1 MIISKLRFQRWV
13 FLCVRSIHLCSSI
26 VLKSVTSI
34 KYIKKTYCSYFNYFH
49 IFNPSLHFQIPKT
62 WNWTSLIWVKR
73 IMCFGSKL
81 PSPDLLCLVSGVGW
95 EPPYQTPSPRQC
107 SAETL
112 LQEEPEKEPGL
123 EPKRSELYVS
133 SSMDRLCDLGQMTHI
148 SGPPV
153 PVL

>member
-1 MIISKLRFQRWV
+1 
-13 FLCVRSIHLCSSI
+13 
-26 VLKSVTSI
+26 
-34 KYIKKTYCSYFNYFH
+34 
-49 IFNPSLHFQIPKT
+49 
-62 WNWTSLIWVKR
+62 
-73 IMCFGSKL
+73 MCFGSKL

-95 EPPYQTPSPRQC
+95 EPPYQTPSPRQW

-133 SSMDRLCDLGQMTHI
+133 SSMDRLCDLGQVTHN
-148 SGPPV
+148 SGSPV